1 MRLTNNPEVTTI
13 RQVEAYRLRD
23 GIEIEIQAL
32 PPDYDD
38 TAEAE
43 LPSPTA
49 TRLGIETDSKGRPV
63 LDEKGRTTMR
73 YDTEDA
79 DYKKAVSRNGKLQ
92 AIKMFVDGIAP
103 EQIEFESTL
112 GEDGP
117 AYYSAIQAELKA
129 FGFSMGDLLGA
140 VKAIGAL
147 SGISDE
153 DMKVAEEDFTEA
165 EN

>member
-1 MRLTNNPEVTTI
+1 MRLTNNPDVTTI
-13 RQVEAYRLRD
+13 RQVEAYHLRD
-23 GIEIEIQAL
+23 GIKIEIQAL

-43 LPSPTA
+43 LPSPSA
-49 TRLGIETDSKGRPV
+49 TRLGIETDGKGRPV
-63 LDEKGRTTMR
+63 LDDKGRTIMR

-92 AIKMFVDGIAP
+92 AIKMFVDGLAP
-103 EQIEFESTL
+103 GQINFDATL
-112 GEDGP
+112 EDDGP
-117 AYYSAIQAELKA
+117 GFYRAVQEELKA

-140 VKAIGAL
+140 VQAIGAL

-153 DMKVAEEDFTEA
+153 DMKAAEEDFTRA

>member
-1 MRLTNNPEVTTI
+1 MRLKNNPEVTTI
-13 RQVEAYRLRD
+13 RQSEPFQLRD
-23 GIEIEIQAL
+23 GLEIEIQAL

-38 TAEAE
+38 TVEAE
-43 LPSPTA
+43 LPSPEA
-49 TRLGIETDSKGRPV
+49 TRLGIEKDAKGKAV
-63 LDEKGRTTMR
+63 LDDQGRTVMR

-103 EQIEFESTL
+103 GQIDFEAKL
-112 GEDGP
+112 EDDGP
-117 AYYSAIQAELKA
+117 AFYWAVLGELKA
-129 FGFSMGDLLGA
+129 FGFSLGDLLEI
-140 VKAIGAL
+140 VKAIGVL

-153 DMKVAEEDFTEA
+153 DMKAAEADFIEA

>member
-23 GIEIEIQAL
+23 DIEIKIQAL

-49 TRLGIETDSKGRPV
+49 KRLGIEKDGKGKAV
-63 LDEKGRTTMR
+63 LDDKGRTVMR
-73 YDTEDA
+73 YDTEDP
-79 DYKKAVSRNGKLQ
+79 DYMRAVSRNGKLQ
-92 AIKMFVDGIAP
+92 AIRMFVDGIAP
-103 EQIEFESTL
+103 GQIDYESTL

-153 DMKVAEEDFTEA
+153 DMKVAEDDFTEA

>member
-13 RQVEAYRLRD
+13 RQVEVYHLRD

-38 TAEAE
+38 TVEAE
-43 LPSPTA
+43 LPSPVA
-49 TRLGIETDSKGRPV
+49 ARLGVETDGKGRPV
-63 LDEKGRTTMR
+63 LDDRGRTIMR
-73 YDTEDA
+73 YDVEDA

-92 AIKMFVDGIAP
+92 AIKMFVDGLGPGQIAW
-103 EQIEFESTL
+103 EATL
-112 GEDGP
+112 DNDGP
-117 AYYSAIQAELKA
+117 AFYNAVQAELKA

-140 VKAIGAL
+140 VKAIGVL

-153 DMKVAEEDFTEA
+153 DMKAAEEDFTRA